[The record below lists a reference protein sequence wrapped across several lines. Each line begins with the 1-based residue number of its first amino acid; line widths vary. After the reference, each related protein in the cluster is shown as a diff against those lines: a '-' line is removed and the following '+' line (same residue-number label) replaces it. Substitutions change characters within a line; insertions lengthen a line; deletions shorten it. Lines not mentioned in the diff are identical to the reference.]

1 MSLGIELLRQQS
13 QIQQIIAQVKRDNPA
28 SFAAFKK
35 AGFVVRAEAE
45 MRGVQAC
52 ELRYV
57 RPFGDQS
64 RMG

>member
-1 MSLGIELLRQQS
+1 MMQEPQVR
-13 QIQQIIAQVKRDNPA
+13 QIIARVKRDNPA

-52 ELRYV
+52 ELAYV

>member
-1 MSLGIELLRQQS
+1 MSDLALRMGTRR
-13 QIQQIIAQVKRDNPA
+13 AVKRDSPA

-45 MRGVQAC
+45 IKGVQSY
-52 ELRYV
+52 ELGYV